1 MCINK
6 VFIYSYGGVMEQEK
20 TVQVMLRMKPSRL
33 LKLDALATM
42 LNARSRAEAVSIL
55 VDSVT
60 GIQPV
65 KVTPGKVKVDL
76 LPETA
81 QQN

>member
-1 MCINK
+1 
-6 VFIYSYGGVMEQEK
+6 MEQEK